1 MTEVVEEGAPSATTE
16 LEHAG
21 VEEWET
27 AFYTYRAA
35 QARMATAAG
44 YLVLN
49 EWNTLVNPYSITASS
64 AGQFMEYLVRV
75 IRAVRHRQMNLAR
88 SYLQY
93 IAALEIES
101 PAGEPLFGGDSGRL
115 STYRDT
121 FLEGVMD
128 AAGMESEEVQYWPT
142 DSDWEFVL
150 SELRQLDY
158 EGSSANAKSIPLS
171 DIDLARHIGE
181 FQDSWEADKAV
192 SPVELEWPE
201 DGGEDNDEAHRKY
214 FEDLVDELSSEADK
228 SRDIDDALHRDSLED
243 QREHIERK
251 VAETARVAGNKLAGQ
266 VMQATS
272 DAADQTTAWA
282 MNTDRRIKLV
292 ARGTSSSP
300 CAFCA
305 MLASRGFAYHSV
317 STAMTSTSSSG
328 RIKRVHPNCQCYPII
343 RYVDA
348 SELPALNRR
357 FKEMWQEAS
366 SASGDSMK
374 NFRLALYD
382 ENRDAINAR
391 RRRLY
396 HERKMT
402 QITSQV

>member
-1 MTEVVEEGAPSATTE
+1 MTEAVTEEVVTEASE
-16 LEHAG
+16 LEYAG

-49 EWNTLVNPYSITASS
+49 EWNTLVNPYSMTASV
-64 AGQFMEYLVRV
+64 AGSFMEYLVRV
-75 IRAVRHRQMNLAR
+75 IRAFRSRQMNLAR

-101 PAGEPLFGGDSGRL
+101 PAGEPLFGGDSTRL

-128 AAGMESEEVQYWPT
+128 AAGMESNEVQYWPT
-142 DSDWEFVL
+142 DDDWEFVL

-158 EGSSANAKSIPLS
+158 EGASANAKSIPLS

-192 SPVELEWPE
+192 SHVELEWPE
-201 DGGEDNDEAHRKY
+201 DGDHDAAHRQY
-214 FEDLVDELSSEADK
+214 FEDLVKELSSEADK
-228 SRDIDDALHRDSLED
+228 SRDIDDALHRDDLEE
-243 QREHIERK
+243 QRTRIERK
-251 VAETARVAGNKLAGQ
+251 AEETTRVAGNKLAGQ

-272 DAADQTTAWA
+272 DAADQVTAWA
-282 MNTDRRIKLV
+282 MNTDRRIRLV
-292 ARGTSSSP
+292 ARGTSATP

-305 MLASRGFAYHSV
+305 MLASRGFAYNSV
-317 STAMTSTSSSG
+317 ATAMTSRSSSG
-328 RIKRVHPNCQCYPII
+328 GFKRVHPNCQCYPIV
-343 RYVDA
+343 RYVDV
-348 SELPALNRR
+348 SELPALNQHFRD
-357 FKEMWQEAS
+357 MWREA
-366 SASGDSMK
+366 ANAEGDSMK
-374 NFRLALYD
+374 NFRLALYA
-382 ENRDAINAR
+382 ENKDAINAR

-402 QITSQV
+402 RITSNPS

>member
-1 MTEVVEEGAPSATTE
+1 MTEVIETASEATE

-21 VEEWET
+21 AEEWQT

-44 YLVLN
+44 YLALN
-49 EWNTLVNPYSITASS
+49 EWNSLVNPHSMTASI
-64 AGQFMEYLVRV
+64 AGSFMEYLVRV
-75 IRAVRHRQMNLAR
+75 VRAFRGRQMNLAR

-101 PAGEPLFGGDSGRL
+101 PAGEPLFGGDPNRL

-128 AAGMESEEVQYWPT
+128 AAGMESDEVQYWPA
-142 DSDWEFVL
+142 DNDWDFVL
-150 SELRQLDY
+150 SELRQLDA
-158 EGSSANAKSIPLS
+158 EGASANAKSIPLS

-192 SPVELEWPE
+192 SGVELEWPT
-201 DGGEDNDEAHRKY
+201 DGDNDESHRQY
-214 FEDLVDELSSEADK
+214 FEDLVKELSSEADK
-228 SRDIDDALHRDSLED
+228 SRDIDDALHRDAPIEEERD
-243 QREHIERK
+243 RIERK
-251 VAETARVAGNKLAGQ
+251 AEETAKIAGNKLAGQ

-272 DAADQTTAWA
+272 DAADQLTAWA
-282 MNTDRRIKLV
+282 MNTDRRIRLV

-305 MLASRGFAYHSV
+305 MLASRGFAYNSV
-317 STAMTSTSSSG
+317 SSAMTSRTSSG
-328 RIKRVHPNCQCYPII
+328 GFKRVHPNCQCYPII
-343 RYVDA
+343 RYVDV
-348 SELPALNRR
+348 SELPALNQK
-357 FKEMWQEAS
+357 FKDMWQEAA
-366 SASGDSMK
+366 SAGGDSMK
-374 NFRLALYD
+374 NFRLALY
-382 ENRDAINAR
+382 ELNKDAINAR

-402 QITSQV
+402 RITSKPS